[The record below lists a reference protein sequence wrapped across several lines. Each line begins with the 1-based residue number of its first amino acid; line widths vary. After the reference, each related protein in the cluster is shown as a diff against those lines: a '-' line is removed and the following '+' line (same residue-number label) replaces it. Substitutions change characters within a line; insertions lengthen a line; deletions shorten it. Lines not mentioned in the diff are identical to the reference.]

1 MKHVISIS
9 LGSSSRDKTVQTTFL
24 GEAFTISR
32 QGVDGDEK
40 RFMQRLGE
48 LDGTVDAFGFGGMD
62 RYLYIGDKRY
72 EFSAAKRLLAPAIK
86 TPVLD
91 GSGLKNTLERAV
103 VRRLAAEGIVDFAH
117 SKTLMVAGVDR
128 FGMSEALAEQG
139 GEIVFG
145 DLMFSLGLP
154 IPIHGAKQHRLVAGL
169 LLPLIV
175 QMPLS
180 VLYPMGEKQN
190 QIIPKHQQWYAW
202 ADIIAG
208 DFHYIRRHLPTAESG
223 ILKGKTIL
231 TNTTTEQD
239 QIELRE
245 RGVKRLIT
253 TTPSFDGRSFG
264 TNVMEAMCVA
274 LNGGELLDKAGYEA
288 VLAKLSWA
296 INVIDLQATGV
307 GVNK

>member
-9 LGSSSRDKTVQTTFL
+9 LGSSTRDKTVQTVFL
-24 GEAFTISR
+24 GEEFTISR

-40 RFMQRLGE
+40 RFMQRLAE
-48 LDGTVDAFGFGGMD
+48 LDGSVDAFGFGGMD
-62 RYLYIGDKRY
+62 RYLYVGDKRY
-72 EFSAAKRLLAPAIK
+72 EFTAAKRLLAPATK
-86 TPVLD
+86 TPVVD

-154 IPIHGAKQHRLVAGL
+154 IPIHGAKLHRLVAGL

-190 QIIPKHQQWYAW
+190 KIIPAHQQWYAW

-208 DFHYIRRHLPTAESG
+208 DFHYIRRHLPTPESG

-239 QIELRE
+239 QVELRE

-274 LNGGELLDKAGYEA
+274 LNDGKLLDRAGYEA
-288 VLAKLSWA
+288 VLAKLSWD
-296 INVIDLQATGV
+296 INIIDLQTPRG
-307 GVNK
+307 GSSK

>member
-9 LGSSSRDKTVQTTFL
+9 LGSSTRDKSVQTTFL

-48 LDGTVDAFGFGGMD
+48 LDGTVDAIGFGGMD
-62 RYLYIGDKRY
+62 RYLYVGEKRY
-72 EFSAAKRLLAPAIK
+72 EFTAAKRLLAPAIK

-103 VRRLAAEGIVDFAH
+103 VRRLASEDIVDFAH

-139 GEIVFG
+139 GDVVFG

-154 IPIHGAKQHRLVAGL
+154 IPIHGAKLHRLVAGM

-190 QIIPKHQQWYAW
+190 QIIPAHQQWYAW

-223 ILKGKTIL
+223 ILTDKTIL

-239 QIELRE
+239 QRELRE

-274 LNGGELLDKAGYEA
+274 LNDGKLLDQAGYES
-288 VLAKLSWA
+288 VLSKLSWD
-296 INVIDLQATGV
+296 INIIELQAPAKGA
-307 GVNK
+307 KS

>member
-1 MKHVISIS
+1 
-9 LGSSSRDKTVQTTFL
+9 
-24 GEAFTISR
+24 
-32 QGVDGDEK
+32 
-40 RFMQRLGE
+40 
-48 LDGTVDAFGFGGMD
+48 
-62 RYLYIGDKRY
+62 
-72 EFSAAKRLLAPAIK
+72 
-86 TPVLD
+86 
-91 GSGLKNTLERAV
+91 
-103 VRRLAAEGIVDFAH
+103 
-117 SKTLMVAGVDR
+117 MVAGVDR

-139 GEIVFG
+139 GEVVFG

-154 IPIHGAKQHRLVAGL
+154 IPIHGAKLHRLVAGL

-190 QIIPKHQQWYAW
+190 QIIPAHQQWYAW

-245 RGVKRLIT
+245 RGVTRLIT

-274 LNGGELLDKAGYEA
+274 LNDGKLLDRAGYEA
-288 VLAKLSWA
+288 VLSKLSWD
-296 INVIDLQATGV
+296 INIIELQAPAG
-307 GVNK
+307 GPKS

>member
-1 MKHVISIS
+1 
-9 LGSSSRDKTVQTTFL
+9 L
-24 GEAFTISR
+24 
-32 QGVDGDEK
+32 DGDEK
-40 RFMQRLGE
+40 RFMQRLSE
-48 LDGTVDAFGFGGMD
+48 LDGTVDAIGFGGMD
-62 RYLYIGDKRY
+62 RYLFVGEKRY
-72 EFSAAKRLLAPAIK
+72 EFTAAKRLLAPAIK

-103 VRRLAAEGIVDFAH
+103 VRRLASEGIVDFAH

-139 GEIVFG
+139 GDVVFG

-154 IPIHGAKQHRLVAGL
+154 IPIHGAKLHRLIAGM

-190 QIIPKHQQWYAW
+190 QIIPAHQQWYAW

-208 DFHYIRRHLPTAESG
+208 DFHYIRRHLPMAESG
-223 ILKGKTIL
+223 ILLGKTVL

-239 QIELRE
+239 QRELRE
-245 RGVKRLIT
+245 RGVQRLIT

-274 LNGGELLDKAGYEA
+274 LNDGKLLDRAGYES
-288 VLAKLSWA
+288 VLSKLSWD
-296 INVIDLQATGV
+296 INIIELQAPAKGA
-307 GVNK
+307 KS

>member
-9 LGSSSRDKTVQTTFL
+9 LGSSARDRTVQTTFL
-24 GEAFTISR
+24 GESFTISR

-62 RYLYIGDKRY
+62 RYLYVGDKRY
-72 EFSAAKRLLAPAIK
+72 EFTAAKRLLAPALK

-103 VRRLAAEGIVDFAH
+103 VRRLASEGIVDFAH

-154 IPIHGAKQHRLVAGL
+154 IPIKGAKLHRIVAGM

-175 QMPLS
+175 QLPLS

-190 QIIPKHQQWYAW
+190 QIIPAHQKWYAW

-223 ILKGKTIL
+223 ILRDKTIL

-239 QIELRE
+239 QQELRD

-274 LNGGELLDKAGYEA
+274 LNDGKLLDRSGYEA
-288 VLAKLSWA
+288 VLSKLSWD
-296 INVIDLQATGV
+296 INIVELQAPGKGT
-307 GVNK
+307 KS

>member
-1 MKHVISIS
+1 
-9 LGSSSRDKTVQTTFL
+9 
-24 GEAFTISR
+24 
-32 QGVDGDEK
+32 
-40 RFMQRLGE
+40 
-48 LDGTVDAFGFGGMD
+48 
-62 RYLYIGDKRY
+62 
-72 EFSAAKRLLAPAIK
+72 
-86 TPVLD
+86 
-91 GSGLKNTLERAV
+91 
-103 VRRLAAEGIVDFAH
+103 
-117 SKTLMVAGVDR
+117 
-128 FGMSEALAEQG
+128 
-139 GEIVFG
+139 
-145 DLMFSLGLP
+145 MFSLGLP

-274 LNGGELLDKAGYEA
+274 LNGGELLDKSGYEA
-288 VLAKLSWA
+288 VLAKLSWD

>member
-72 EFSAAKRLLAPAIK
+72 EFSAAKRLLAPAVK

-91 GSGLKNTLERAV
+91 GSGLKNTLEP
-103 VRRLAAEGIVDFAH
+103 AEGIVDFAH

-190 QIIPKHQQWYAW
+190 QIIPKHQLWYAW

-274 LNGGELLDKAGYEA
+274 LNGGKLLDKAGYEA
-288 VLAKLSWA
+288 VLAKLSWD

>member
-9 LGSSSRDKTVQTTFL
+9 LGSSARDKTVQTTFL
-24 GEAFTISR
+24 GESFTISR

-62 RYLYIGDKRY
+62 RYLYVGDKCY
-72 EFSAAKRLLAPAIK
+72 EFAAAKRLLAPALK

-103 VRRLAAEGIVDFAH
+103 VRRLASEEIVDFAH
-117 SKTLMVAGVDR
+117 SRTLMVAGVDR

-154 IPIHGAKQHRLVAGL
+154 IPIKGAKLHRIVAGM

-190 QIIPKHQQWYAW
+190 QIIPAHRKW
-202 ADIIAG
+202 
-208 DFHYIRRHLPTAESG
+208 
-223 ILKGKTIL
+223 
-231 TNTTTEQD
+231 
-239 QIELRE
+239 
-245 RGVKRLIT
+245 
-253 TTPSFDGRSFG
+253 
-264 TNVMEAMCVA
+264 
-274 LNGGELLDKAGYEA
+274 
-288 VLAKLSWA
+288 
-296 INVIDLQATGV
+296 
-307 GVNK
+307 